1 MRAKSANAGAAAV
14 DADLTLAAVLQVL
27 ELHTTAPVSRPRAAV
42 LADDAAHWAAAPA
55 PWALLAPQQPAWGVD
70 AHAGRGQ

>member
-27 ELHTTAPVSRPRAAV
+27 ELHTTAPVIMPRSLV

-55 PWALLAPQQPAWGVD
+55 PLAPQQPAWGVD
-70 AHAGRGQ
+70 AHAGRCQ